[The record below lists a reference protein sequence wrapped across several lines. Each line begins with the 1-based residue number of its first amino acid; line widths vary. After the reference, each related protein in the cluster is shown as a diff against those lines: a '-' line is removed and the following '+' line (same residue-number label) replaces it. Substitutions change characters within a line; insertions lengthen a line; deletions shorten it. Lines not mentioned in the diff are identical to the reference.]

1 MQPTN
6 SGDAQKIIVHR
17 CKGEGECNNLIS
29 SYQNRSLISSE
40 KKQYEPFDF
49 SDETNF

>member
-6 SGDAQKIIVHR
+6 FGEAQKIIVHQ
-17 CKGEGECNNLIS
+17 CNAEGECNNLIS

-40 KKQYEPFDF
+40 KKQYEHLGF

>member
-6 SGDAQKIIVHR
+6 FGEAQKIIVHR

-40 KKQYEPFDF
+40 KKQYEHLGF